1 MNNSEGCQGAYYDD
15 IYKIKDGKWKRVA
28 TGYYEE
34 FINEEAERDEKGR
47 YICKYYSWNGEET
60 TYKEYYK
67 KLEQVYDEENAV
79 TPNRYYVWD
88 EILCMGRNI
97 MYVANRGGIV
107 CKTSI

>member
-67 KLEQVYDEENAV
+67 
-79 TPNRYYVWD
+79 
-88 EILCMGRNI
+88 
-97 MYVANRGGIV
+97 
-107 CKTSI
+107 